1 MIIQECKPFSKGIV
15 GHQSKQK
22 MVWFTERSSK
32 WALAVGQKH
41 LPAVILCLNS
51 AECTNPTMDSGGKP
65 STAQIVVLA
74 TSSALTAV
82 FYAIYRSRASTVSS
96 LKVSHNSPG
105 LLRHA
110 LLKCEVCSVWI
121 YFLLWSE
128 MLIPAGSEESLH
140 QPGFE
145 NDPVWNSWTMCS
157 LCCHRRSVGLPPGLN
172 EAASLCAALFL
183 IHST

>member
-1 MIIQECKPFSKGIV
+1 
-15 GHQSKQK
+15 
-22 MVWFTERSSK
+22 
-32 WALAVGQKH
+32 
-41 LPAVILCLNS
+41 
-51 AECTNPTMDSGGKP
+51 MDSGGKP

-145 NDPVWNSWTMCS
+145 NDPV
-157 LCCHRRSVGLPPGLN
+157 
-172 EAASLCAALFL
+172 
-183 IHST
+183 